1 MVSEKIKESVS
12 SPRFTFEQK
21 AFIILQ
27 VVVINCSCFLLRVCH
42 GIFHNINQL
51 HLLTFEVNKT

>member
-27 VVVINCSCFLLRVCH
+27 VVVVVFLICAILLFTQ
-42 GIFHNINQL
+42 IFDVLWSIMD
-51 HLLTFEVNKT
+51 

>member
-1 MVSEKIKESVS
+1 MIIGGCVVSEKIKESVS

-27 VVVINCSCFLLRVCH
+27 VVVVVFLICAILLFTQ
-42 GIFHNINQL
+42 IFDVLWSIMD
-51 HLLTFEVNKT
+51 